1 MSGDAGEGNGRS
13 PALAAPPDTA
23 VNLSQRTSVS
33 NAKRLPIQPQIG
45 HNTSMTEQPIATRP
59 PSSSDKLLRDKFME
73 RYVAQSDLLDKLA
86 QQLITIELAVPGLY
100 ATVLKLTQGDKA
112 TVPAD
117 NWLYF
122 TFACWFLALLL
133 TLVSLVPRNW
143 RVDTKI
149 VQRDPAQP
157 DGPLGLEDF
166 FHQSAQYKRRLLI
179 PAIIFFWLGIL
190 GAVFVL
196 F

>member
-1 MSGDAGEGNGRS
+1 
-13 PALAAPPDTA
+13 
-23 VNLSQRTSVS
+23 
-33 NAKRLPIQPQIG
+33 
-45 HNTSMTEQPIATRP
+45 MTEQPIATRP